1 MANKVYYAK
10 AVYGKEEIAAVNKV
24 LKNNLA
30 LMDGPLTKK
39 FETEV
44 ANIFGKKYGVMV
56 NSGSSANLI
65 ALAALDL
72 PKGGEVITPALTFAT
87 TVAPIYQCGLVPH
100 FVDVEYGEFITDA
113 QTIAQ
118 AINDKTVAIMVPN
131 LLGNV
136 CDWKDIKRIADIHG
150 LKIIEDCADTIGYR
164 YNDSKDGTTGKY
176 NDLVTTSFYAS
187 HIITAAGL
195 GGMVCTNDK
204 KLVDKLKLLR
214 GWGRSSAVFNESE
227 AIEKRFNTKVDG
239 IDYDSKFIFTDIGY
253 NFLPSEIS
261 AAFGLEQLKKL
272 PKFKDIRR
280 RNFQYLY
287 DFFEPYMDN
296 YWMGRPGHG
305 HASTPWLA
313 YPLVLEDNAPF
324 TRKEMQIHF
333 EKNNVQVR
341 TIFTGNITRQPVMKN
356 MKWKGEKEFPIA
368 DHVMKNGMLI
378 GAHQGMTLKEIDH
391 ICKVFTSLARKYK
404 KTPLKPRYE
413 SSMKRNK
420 NA

>member
-1 MANKVYYAK
+1 MDKVYYAN
-10 AVYGKEEIAAVNKV
+10 AVYGKEEVNAVNKV
-24 LKNNLA
+24 LKNHLT
-30 LMDGPLTKK
+30 LMDGPLVKE
-39 FETEV
+39 FETKV
-44 ANIFGKKYGVMV
+44 AKVFGKKYGVMV

-100 FVDVEYGEFITDA
+100 FVDVEECEFITNA
-113 QTIAQ
+113 QHIAQ
-118 AINDKTVAIMVPN
+118 AINKNTVAIMVPN

-136 CDWKDIKRIADIHG
+136 CDWKDIKKIADIHG
-150 LKIIEDCADTIGYR
+150 LKIIEDCADTIGYK
-164 YNDSKDGTTGKY
+164 YIDSKDGTTGKY

-227 AIEKRFNTKVDG
+227 QIEKRFNTKVDG
-239 IDYDSKFIFTDIGY
+239 IDYNSKFIFTDIGY

-272 PKFKDIRR
+272 PKYKKIRQ
-280 RNFQYLY
+280 RNFEALRE
-287 DFFEPYMDN
+287 FFMPYSD
-296 YWMGRPGHG
+296 YRWVERVGWGT
-305 HASTPWLA
+305 HADTPWLA
-313 YPLVLEDNAPF
+313 YPLVLDSQAPF

-333 EKNNVQVR
+333 EKNGIQVR
-341 TIFTGNITRQPVMKN
+341 TIFTGNITRQPVLKN
-356 MKWKGEKEFPIA
+356 KKWKGNKEFPTA
-368 DHVMKNGMLI
+368 DDVMRNGMLI
-378 GAHQGMTLKEIDH
+378 GAHQGMSLEEVDRVK
-391 ICKVFTSLARKYK
+391 KVFNDLARKYK
-404 KTPLKPRYE
+404 WE
-413 SSMKRNK
+413 N

>member
-1 MANKVYYAK
+1 MPDKVYYAN
-10 AVYGKEEIAAVNKV
+10 AVYDQKEIKAVNKV
-24 LKNNLA
+24 LKNHLT
-30 LMDGPLTKK
+30 LMDGPLVKE
-39 FETEV
+39 FENKV
-44 ANIFGKKYGVMV
+44 ANIFGKKHGVMV

-65 ALAALDL
+65 ALASLNL

-100 FVDVEYGEFITDA
+100 FVDVEQSEFITNPKYIQSA
-113 QTIAQ
+113 LT
-118 AINDKTVAIMVPN
+118 NKTVAIMIPN

-136 CDWKDIKRIADIHG
+136 CKWKEIYHFAKNFK
-150 LKIIEDCADTIGYR
+150 LKVIEDCADTIGYK
-164 YNDSKDGTTGKY
+164 YWDSKDGTTGKY

-204 KLVDKLKLLR
+204 KLVGKLKLLR
-214 GWGRSSAVFNESE
+214 GWGRSSALFNESE
-227 AIEKRFNTKVDG
+227 AIERRFNTKVDG

-272 PKFKDIRR
+272 PKYKKIRQKNFKEL
-280 RNFQYLY
+280 NE
-287 DFFEPYMDN
+287 FFRPYWDMRWVDGVGF
-296 YWMGRPGHG
+296 GR
-305 HASTPWLA
+305 ADTPWLA
-313 YPLVLEDNAPF
+313 YPLVLDSKAPF

-341 TIFTGNITRQPVMKN
+341 TIFTGNITRQPIMKN
-356 MKWKGEKEFPIA
+356 MKWKGKKEFPVA

-378 GAHQGMTLKEIDH
+378 GAHQGMGEKEINR
-391 ICKVFTSLARKYK
+391 IKEVFTLLAKKYK
-404 KTPLKPRYE
+404 
-413 SSMKRNK
+413 
-420 NA
+420 